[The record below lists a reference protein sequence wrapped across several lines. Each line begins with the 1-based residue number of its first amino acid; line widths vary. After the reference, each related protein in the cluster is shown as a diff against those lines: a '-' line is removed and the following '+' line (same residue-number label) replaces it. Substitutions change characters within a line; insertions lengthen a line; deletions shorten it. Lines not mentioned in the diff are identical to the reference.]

1 MLILVTC
8 TSTLL
13 REQFPTCTDVHL
25 KQSCARK
32 IIIYEG
38 LTTDQNNNLR
48 KKRKPRKTIDISQNL
63 AKILTENC
71 YFFLESF
78 FMFFL
83 KLPWRKRSLKIL
95 RKIQLSRQIALPNL
109 DSISIS

>member
-48 KKRKPRKTIDISQNL
+48 KK
-63 AKILTENC
+63 
-71 YFFLESF
+71 
-78 FMFFL
+78 
-83 KLPWRKRSLKIL
+83 
-95 RKIQLSRQIALPNL
+95 
-109 DSISIS
+109 